1 MSRNKL
7 YMTIM
12 LACSVGYLYLW
23 TGFAIPCLF
32 KAITGIPCPA
42 CGTTRFLIGDFT
54 HGNPLGII
62 VGAAMLLPIVVILD
76 LLTRGDRVFR
86 LYLWV
91 EKKCRQPMVAA
102 FLIGLVVLNWF
113 WTINKGL

>member
-23 TGFAIPCLF
+23 TGFAIPCFF

-102 FLIGLVVLNWF
+102 FLIGLIVLNWF

>member
-23 TGFAIPCLF
+23 TGFAIPCFF
-32 KAITGIPCPA
+32 KTITGIPCPA
-42 CGTTRFLIGDFT
+42 CGTTRFIIGDFT
-54 HGNPLGII
+54 YGNPLGII
-62 VGAAMLLPIVVILD
+62 VGAARLLPIVVILD

>member
-23 TGFAIPCLF
+23 TGFAIPCFF
-32 KAITGIPCPA
+32 KTITGIPCPA
-42 CGTTRFLIGDFT
+42 CGTTRFIIGDFT

-91 EKKCRQPMVAA
+91 EKKSRQPMVAV

>member
-23 TGFAIPCLF
+23 TGFAFTCFF
-32 KAITGIPCPA
+32 KTLTGIPCPA
-42 CGTTRFLIGDFT
+42 CGTTRFILGDFT

-62 VGAAMLLPIVVILD
+62 VGAAMLLPILVIFD
-76 LLTRGDRVFR
+76 LFTRGDRVIR
-86 LYLWV
+86 LYLWA

-113 WTINKGL
+113 WTIYKGL

>member
-23 TGFAIPCLF
+23 TGFAIPCFF
-32 KAITGIPCPA
+32 KTITGIPCPA
-42 CGTTRFLIGDFT
+42 CGTTRFIIGDFT
-54 HGNPLGII
+54 YGNPLGII

-91 EKKCRQPMVAA
+91 EKKCRQPIVAA

>member
-12 LACSVGYLYLW
+12 PACSVGYLYLW
-23 TGFAIPCLF
+23 TGFAIPCFF

>member
-23 TGFAIPCLF
+23 TGFVIPCFF

-102 FLIGLVVLNWF
+102 FLIGLIVLNWF

>member
-23 TGFAIPCLF
+23 TGFAFTCFF
-32 KAITGIPCPA
+32 KTLTGIPCPA
-42 CGTTRFLIGDFT
+42 CGTTRFILGDFT

-62 VGAAMLLPIVVILD
+62 VGAAMLLPILVIFD
-76 LLTRGDRVFR
+76 LLTRGDRVIR

-91 EKKCRQPMVAA
+91 EKQCRRPMVAV
-102 FLIGLVVLNWF
+102 FLIGLVVLNWI
-113 WTINKGL
+113 WTISKGF